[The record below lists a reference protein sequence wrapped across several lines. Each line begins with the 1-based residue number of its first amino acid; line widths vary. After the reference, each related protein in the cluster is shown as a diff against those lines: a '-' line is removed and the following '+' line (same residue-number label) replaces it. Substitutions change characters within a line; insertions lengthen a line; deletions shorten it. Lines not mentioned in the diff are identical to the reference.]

1 MTIQEKINNNTIT
14 GIKFLEELYSKT
26 TGKYT
31 NSGYKPY
38 KEVNAIN
45 LSFINTIYFSEAL
58 CKRYDLNLKDEKTFQ
73 PELGLMLIKK
83 ILYDSLNL
91 ELLTPKLLVSIF
103 NKNQELIE
111 IPYIYALYLGGL
123 HYFNTNEN
131 IGLKR
136 NFASTNNIKVK
147 GVKTNNIY
155 DIYDIYKII
164 TRDSYYKSKKT
175 IEFNNDEKND
185 KGEDIKV
192 NIQNLSTLNG
202 LACGYGIQHNFLNKY
217 YELLFNKPISEDKGK
232 PYAMIGGYNGII
244 KPLIINSSGYNK
256 YTVNDSIDSIDPI
269 DFIGLYR
276 NVCVTERAFTN
287 ITDNEIIN
295 DVKNSDFFL
304 AYSKLKAK
312 YLSGLYDDIQ
322 FKTICEELDNF
333 NFSYF
338 LFNQIFKQNFFGSKI
353 NDLID
358 EADNNT
364 TKMISVLRKMWT
376 LEKNNML
383 NQYSNISKSTY
394 CLIPSAGG
402 IINFDSTL
410 TLTIDEL
417 KSELSNINY
426 GFLCNLQKILW
437 FEDNLSV
444 ESLMFN
450 IKNDNGGLPIDFFQR
465 NTFTDSVEEIN
476 PGNKNLLYYFNTLL
490 DSLDI
495 EKLEYF
501 TDLFKDFCDMKQ
513 KNNDNGYTLRSL
525 LLGITT
531 IGYDD
536 ISDTSVYM
544 NDKRVTFT
552 KDDINLLLIGNSVYT
567 YDSFYD
573 DDISMALN
581 IALTQAQYNNYQ
593 KIRKDFLNN
602 KITIA
607 NLSTI
612 GPLKYNTSPELSL
625 HKIITL
631 PEIMFSNANNY
642 EEVIANINKINK
654 NNDKESNLFLTRRL
668 LFNNQFVENFSVLET
683 WENKELRELNNIY
696 MIHPSLLKGN
706 KNLDD
711 ITNIIIKFDDIT
723 NIVIKFFE
731 TLNIKYSKN
740 NYLLLLRLI
749 RGFVYYYYN
758 TKGEIEIR
766 LN

>member
-1 MTIQEKINNNTIT
+1 MTIQEKIIHNDIASTD
-14 GIKFLEELYSKT
+14 FLEELYSNTK
-26 TGKYT
+26 GKT
-31 NSGYKPY
+31 NSKYIPDS
-38 KEVNAIN
+38 EVNFIN

-58 CKRYDLNLKDEKTFQ
+58 CKRYDLNSKDKKTFQ

-123 HYFNTNEN
+123 HYFNTNKN

-136 NFASTNNIKVK
+136 EFKSTNNILNN
-147 GVKTNNIY
+147 NNIY
-155 DIYDIYKII
+155 DIYDKIDGELEII
-164 TRDSYYKSKKT
+164 TRDKYYKLKQKT
-175 IEFNNDEKND
+175 IEFNNDEKNG

-202 LACGYGIQHNFLNKY
+202 LACGYGIQHNLLNKY
-217 YELLFNKPISEDKGK
+217 YELLFDKPINEEKGHL
-232 PYAMIGGYNGII
+232 YAMIGGYNGII
-244 KPLIINSSGYNK
+244 KPLKINSGGYK
-256 YTVNDSIDSIDPI
+256 VNDSI

-276 NVCVTERAFTN
+276 NVCVAERAFAN

-295 DVKNSDFFL
+295 DVKNGDYFL
-304 AYSKLKAK
+304 GYSKLKAK
-312 YLSGLYDDIQ
+312 YLSGLYDDTQ
-322 FKTICEELDNF
+322 FNTMCEELGKLG
-333 NFSYF
+333 FSEI
-338 LFNQIFKQNFFGSKI
+338 LFTQIFNRNIVKQNFFGSEI
-353 NDLID
+353 NAL
-358 EADNNT
+358 EVVDNST
-364 TKMISVLRKMWT
+364 DKMILILKKMWT

-402 IINFDSTL
+402 VISFDSTL
-410 TLTIDEL
+410 MIDEL
-417 KSELSNINY
+417 KNELSDINY
-426 GFLCNLQKILW
+426 GFLYNLQKILW

-444 ESLMFN
+444 DSLMFN
-450 IKNDNGGLPIDFFQR
+450 IKNNNNLPIDFFQR

-476 PGNKNLLYYFNTLL
+476 PKNGNLLYYFNTLL

-513 KNNDNGYTLRSL
+513 KNNNNGYTLRSL

-536 ISDTSVYM
+536 ISDTTI
-544 NDKRVTFT
+544 NTLNNTLTFT
-552 KDDINLLLIGNSVYT
+552 KDEINALLIGNSVYT

-573 DDISMALN
+573 HDISIALN
-581 IALTQAQYNNYQ
+581 IVLTQAQFNNYQ
-593 KIRKDFLNN
+593 KIRKDFINN

-612 GPLKYNTSPELSL
+612 GPLKYNNSPELSL

-631 PEIMFSNANNY
+631 PEIMFSNATNY
-642 EEVIANINKINK
+642 DEVIANLKTINDNDEK
-654 NNDKESNLFLTRRL
+654 NILFLTRRL
-668 LFNNQFVENFSVLET
+668 LFNNQTIKKFKGLQN
-683 WENKELRELNNIY
+683 WENTELTGLNKIY
-696 MIHPSLLKGN
+696 MIHPTFLKN
-706 KNLDD
+706 KDLDD
-711 ITNIIIKFDDIT
+711 VTNT
-723 NIVIKFFE
+723 VIKFFE
-731 TLNIKYSKN
+731 TLNIEYNKD

-749 RGFVYYYYN
+749 RGFVYHYYN
-758 TKGEIEIR
+758 NKGEIVVK

>member
-1 MTIQEKINNNTIT
+1 MTIQEKIIHNVIA
-14 GIKFLEELYSKT
+14 GADFLEELYSNTK
-26 TGKYT
+26 GNT
-31 NSGYKPY
+31 NSKYKPY
-38 KEVNAIN
+38 SEVNFIN

-58 CKRYDLNLKDEKTFQ
+58 CKRYDLNSKDKKTFQ

-83 ILYDSLNL
+83 ILYDSLNF
-91 ELLTPKLLVSIF
+91 ELLTPEFLVSIF

-111 IPYIYALYLGGL
+111 MPYIFALYLGGL
-123 HYFNTNEN
+123 HYFNTNKN
-131 IGLKR
+131 IGLTR
-136 NFASTNNIKVK
+136 DFTSTNNIKDIN
-147 GVKTNNIY
+147 NNIY
-155 DIYDIYKII
+155 DIYADSKMV
-164 TRDSYYKSKKT
+164 TRDKYYKLKQT

-202 LACGYGIQHNFLNKY
+202 LACGYGIQHNLLNKY
-217 YELLFNKPISEDKGK
+217 YELLFDKPINEEKGHL
-232 PYAMIGGYNGII
+232 YAMIGGYNGII
-244 KPLIINSSGYNK
+244 KPLKINSGVYK
-256 YTVNDSIDSIDPI
+256 VNDSIDKVNDSI

-276 NVCVTERAFTN
+276 NVCVTERAFAN

-295 DVKNSDFFL
+295 DVKNGDPFL

-312 YLSGLYDDIQ
+312 YLSGLYDDSQ
-322 FKTICEELDNF
+322 FNTICKELDKLG
-333 NFSYF
+333 FSEILF
-338 LFNQIFKQNFFGSKI
+338 TRIFNQDITKQNFFGGKI
-353 NDLID
+353 NILLKKS
-358 EADNNT
+358 DNNIN
-364 TKMISVLRKMWT
+364 KMILVLKEMWT

-383 NQYSNISKSTY
+383 NQYRYISKSTY

-402 IINFDSTL
+402 VINFDSI
-410 TLTIDEL
+410 LTIDEL
-417 KSELSNINY
+417 NSKVSDINY

-437 FEDNLSV
+437 FEDNLSL

-450 IKNDNGGLPIDFFQR
+450 IKNDNSSLPYNFFQR

-476 PGNKNLLYYFNTLL
+476 PDNKNLLYYFNTLL

-501 TDLFKDFCDMKQ
+501 TNLFTDFCDMKQ

-536 ISDTSVYM
+536 ISDTNVYM
-544 NDKRVTFT
+544 NNNTLTLT

-573 DDISMALN
+573 YDISLALN

-631 PEIMFSNANNY
+631 PEIMFSNVNNY

-668 LFNNQFVENFSVLET
+668 LFNNQFVEKFSGLQT

-696 MIHPSLLKGN
+696 MIHPSFLKGN
-706 KNLDD
+706 KNL
-711 ITNIIIKFDDIT
+711 DDIT

-731 TLNIKYSKN
+731 TLNIKYNKD

-758 TKGEIEIR
+758 AKQEIEIR

>member
-1 MTIQEKINNNTIT
+1 MTIQEKIINNTIAST
-14 GIKFLEELYSKT
+14 DFLEELYSNTK
-26 TGKYT
+26 GNT
-31 NSGYKPY
+31 NSKYIPDS
-38 KEVNAIN
+38 EVNFIN

-83 ILYDSLNL
+83 ILYDSLDF
-91 ELLTPKLLVSIF
+91 ELLTPEFLVSIF

-111 IPYIYALYLGGL
+111 MPYIFALYLGGL
-123 HYFNTNEN
+123 HYFNTNKN

-136 NFASTNNIKVK
+136 DFASTNNILIKDK
-147 GVKTNNIY
+147 NNNIY
-155 DIYDIYKII
+155 DIYADSKMV
-164 TRDSYYKSKKT
+164 TRDKYYKLKQT

-185 KGEDIKV
+185 KGKDIKV

-202 LACGYGIQHNFLNKY
+202 LACGYGIQHNLLNKY
-217 YELLFNKPISEDKGK
+217 YELLFNKSISEEKGNL
-232 PYAMIGGYNGII
+232 YAMIGGYNGII
-244 KPLIINSSGYNK
+244 KPLKINSGGYN
-256 YTVNDSIDSIDPI
+256 VNDSI

-276 NVCVTERAFTN
+276 NVCVAERAFAN

-295 DVKNSDFFL
+295 DVNNGDFFL

-312 YLSGLYDDIQ
+312 YLSDLYDDNQ
-322 FKTICEELDNF
+322 FNTMCEELDKLGF
-333 NFSYF
+333 GEYLFSR
-338 LFNQIFKQNFFGSKI
+338 IFKQNFFGSKI
-353 NDLID
+353 NALLDV
-358 EADNNT
+358 ADNST
-364 TKMISVLRKMWT
+364 DKMILVLKEMWT

-402 IINFDSTL
+402 VINFDSTL
-410 TLTIDEL
+410 MIHEL
-417 KSELSNINY
+417 KNKLSDINY

-437 FEDNLSV
+437 FEDNLSL
-444 ESLMFN
+444 ESLMDN
-450 IKNDNGGLPIDFFQR
+450 IKNDNSSLPYNFFQR

-536 ISDTSVYM
+536 ISDTTI
-544 NDKRVTFT
+544 NTLNNTLTFT

-612 GPLKYNTSPELSL
+612 GPLKYNNSPELSL

-631 PEIMFSNANNY
+631 PEIMFSNATNY
-642 EEVIANINKINK
+642 DEVIANLKTINDNDEK
-654 NNDKESNLFLTRRL
+654 NILFLTRRL
-668 LFNNQFVENFSVLET
+668 LFNNQFVEEFSRLQT

-696 MIHPSLLKGN
+696 MIHPSFLKGN
-706 KNLDD
+706 KKL
-711 ITNIIIKFDDIT
+711 DDIT

-749 RGFVYYYYN
+749 RGFVYHYYN
-758 TKGEIEIR
+758 NKGEIVVK

>member
-1 MTIQEKINNNTIT
+1 MTIQEKIIHNDIT
-14 GIKFLEELYSKT
+14 SIDFLEELYSNTK
-26 TGKYT
+26 GET
-31 NSGYKPY
+31 NSKYIPDS
-38 KEVNAIN
+38 EVNFIN

-58 CKRYDLNLKDEKTFQ
+58 CKRYDLNSKDEKTFQ

-123 HYFNTNEN
+123 HYFNTNKN

-136 NFASTNNIKVK
+136 EFKCTNNLLFKDINK
-147 GVKTNNIY
+147 NIIY
-155 DIYDIYKII
+155 DIYDKIDDKTEII
-164 TRDSYYKSKKT
+164 TRDRYHKIKET
-175 IEFNNDEKND
+175 IEFNNDEKNG

-217 YELLFNKPISEDKGK
+217 YELLFDKSISEANN

-244 KPLIINSSGYNK
+244 KPLKINSGGYN
-256 YTVNDSIDSIDPI
+256 VDDSI

-276 NVCVTERAFTN
+276 NVCVTERAFAN
-287 ITDNEIIN
+287 ITDDEIIN
-295 DVKNSDFFL
+295 DVRNSNFFL

-312 YLSGLYDDIQ
+312 YLSGLYSDTE
-322 FKTICEELDNF
+322 FETMCKRLDNQPVGSIL
-333 NFSYF
+333 FSEKSF
-338 LFNQIFKQNFFGSKI
+338 SQIVLTQIFNQNIVKENFFGSEIKA
-353 NDLID
+353 LID
-358 EADNNT
+358 KAHNSTD
-364 TKMISVLRKMWT
+364 KMILVLKEMWA

-383 NQYSNISKSTY
+383 NQYSKISKSTY

-402 IINFDSTL
+402 VINFDSTL
-410 TLTIDEL
+410 TIDEL
-417 KSELSNINY
+417 NNNTSDISY

-444 ESLMFN
+444 NSLM
-450 IKNDNGGLPIDFFQR
+450 DNNNLPNNFFQR

-476 PGNKNLLYYFNTLL
+476 PKNGNLLYYFNTLL

-501 TDLFKDFCDMKQ
+501 TNLFTDFCDMKQ
-513 KNNDNGYTLRSL
+513 KNNDNGYTLRSLGYTLRSL

-536 ISDTSVYM
+536 ISDTNVYIR
-544 NDKRVTFT
+544 NNTLTFT
-552 KDDINLLLIGNSVYT
+552 KDEINALLIGNSVYT

-573 DDISMALN
+573 HDISIALN
-581 IALTQAQYNNYQ
+581 IALTQAQFNNYQ
-593 KIRKDFLNN
+593 KIRKDFINN

-612 GPLKYNTSPELSL
+612 GPLKYKDSPELSL

-631 PEIMFSNANNY
+631 PEIMFSNATNY
-642 EEVIANINKINK
+642 DEVIANLKTINDDDEK
-654 NNDKESNLFLTRRL
+654 NILFLTRRL
-668 LFNNQFVENFSVLET
+668 LFNNQFVEEFSVLKT
-683 WENKELRELNNIY
+683 WENMELRELNNIY
-696 MIHPSLLKGN
+696 MIHPSFLKGD

-711 ITNIIIKFDDIT
+711 ITNT
-723 NIVIKFFE
+723 VIKFFE
-731 TLNIKYSKN
+731 TLNIKYSKD

-749 RGFVYYYYN
+749 RGFVYHYYN
-758 TKGEIEIR
+758 NKGEINVK

>member
-1 MTIQEKINNNTIT
+1 MTIQEKIIHNDIASTD
-14 GIKFLEELYSKT
+14 FLEELYSKT
-26 TGKYT
+26 KGNTKYT
-31 NSGYKPY
+31 PY
-38 KEVNAIN
+38 SEVNLTN
-45 LSFINTIYFSEAL
+45 LPFINTIYFSEAL

-83 ILYDSLNL
+83 ILYDSLDVK
-91 ELLTPKLLVSIF
+91 LLTPAFLVSIF

-123 HYFNTNEN
+123 HYFNTNKN
-131 IGLKR
+131 ISLNR
-136 NFASTNNIKVK
+136 DFRSTNNLLIEDINKY
-147 GVKTNNIY
+147 IIE
-155 DIYDIYKII
+155 DIYGKFHYKTKII
-164 TRDSYYKSKKT
+164 TRDMYYKIKPT
-175 IEFNNDEKND
+175 IEFDNGEKND

-202 LACGYGIQHNFLNKY
+202 LAYGYGIQHNFLNKY
-217 YELLFNKPISEDKGK
+217 YELLFDKPITEEKDQL
-232 PYAMIGGYNGII
+232 YAMIGGYNSII
-244 KPLIINSSGYNK
+244 KPLKINSGGYN
-256 YTVNDSIDSIDPI
+256 VDDSI

-276 NVCVTERAFTN
+276 NVCVTERAFAN
-287 ITDNEIIN
+287 ITDDEIIN
-295 DVKNSDFFL
+295 DVRNSNFFL

-312 YLSGLYDDIQ
+312 YLSGLYADTQ
-322 FKTICEELDNF
+322 FNTMCKELDKF
-333 NFSYF
+333 GFGEILF
-338 LFNQIFKQNFFGSKI
+338 TKIFNQNIVKENFFGGKI
-353 NDLID
+353 KDSID
-358 EADNNT
+358 KVNNST
-364 TKMISVLRKMWT
+364 DKIISVLKEMWT

-383 NQYSNISKSTY
+383 NQYSKISKSTY

-402 IINFDSTL
+402 VISFDSTL
-410 TLTIDEL
+410 TKDGLN
-417 KSELSNINY
+417 SEASDISY

-444 ESLMFN
+444 DSLMDN
-450 IKNDNGGLPIDFFQR
+450 IKKDDGGLPDNFFQR
-465 NTFTDSVEEIN
+465 NTFTDSVKEIK

-536 ISDTSVYM
+536 ISDTNVYIR
-544 NDKRVTFT
+544 NNTLTFT
-552 KDDINLLLIGNSVYT
+552 KDEINLLLIGNSVYT
-567 YDSFYD
+567 YDTFYD

-581 IALTQAQYNNYQ
+581 IALTQAQFNNYQ
-593 KIRKDFLNN
+593 KIRKDFINN

-612 GPLKYNTSPELSL
+612 GPLKYNDSPELSL

-631 PEIMFSNANNY
+631 PEIMFSNATNY
-642 EEVIANINKINK
+642 DEVIANLKTIND
-654 NNDKESNLFLTRRL
+654 NDKESNLFLTRRL
-668 LFNNQFVENFSVLET
+668 LFNNQFVETFKKLKD
-683 WENKELRELNNIY
+683 WENSELIELNIIY
-696 MIHPSLLKGN
+696 MIHYTFLKN
-706 KNLDD
+706 KDLYDV
-711 ITNIIIKFDDIT
+711 TNT
-723 NIVIKFFE
+723 VIKFFE
-731 TLNIKYSKN
+731 TLNIKYSKD

-758 TKGEIEIR
+758 AKNEIEIR

>member
-1 MTIQEKINNNTIT
+1 MTIQQKIINNTIAST
-14 GIKFLEELYSKT
+14 DFLEELYSNT
-26 TGKYT
+26 TGNYT
-31 NSGYKPY
+31 NSEYKPY
-38 KEVNAIN
+38 SEVNFIN
-45 LSFINTIYFSEAL
+45 LPFINTIYFSEAL

-83 ILYDSLNL
+83 ILYDSLDL
-91 ELLTPKLLVSIF
+91 ELLAPEFLVSIF

-111 IPYIYALYLGGL
+111 MPYIYALYLGGL
-123 HYFNTNEN
+123 HYFNTNKN

-136 NFASTNNIKVK
+136 DFASTNNILIKDK
-147 GVKTNNIY
+147 NNNIY
-155 DIYDIYKII
+155 DIYADSKMV
-164 TRDSYYKSKKT
+164 TRDKYYKLKQKT

-202 LACGYGIQHNFLNKY
+202 LACGYGIQHNLLNKY
-217 YELLFNKPISEDKGK
+217 YELLFNKSISEEKGNL
-232 PYAMIGGYNGII
+232 YAMIGGYNGII
-244 KPLIINSSGYNK
+244 KPLKINSGGDN
-256 YTVNDSIDSIDPI
+256 VNDSI

-276 NVCVTERAFTN
+276 NVCVTERAFAN

-312 YLSGLYDDIQ
+312 YLSGLYDDSQ
-322 FKTICEELDNF
+322 FNTICEELDKLG
-333 NFSYF
+333 FSGILF
-338 LFNQIFKQNFFGSKI
+338 SQIFKQNLLFNQTFEQNFFGSKI
-353 NDLID
+353 NTLLDVV
-358 EADNNT
+358 DNST
-364 TKMISVLRKMWT
+364 DKMILVLKEMWT

-383 NQYSNISKSTY
+383 NQYSNISKSAY

-402 IINFDSTL
+402 VINFDSTL
-410 TLTIDEL
+410 MIDEL
-417 KSELSNINY
+417 NSKASDINY

-444 ESLMFN
+444 ESLMDN
-450 IKNDNGGLPIDFFQR
+450 IKNDNGSLPYNFFQR

-476 PGNKNLLYYFNTLL
+476 LKNGNLLYYFNTLL

-501 TDLFKDFCDMKQ
+501 TNLFTDFCDMKQ

-536 ISDTSVYM
+536 ISDTTI
-544 NDKRVTFT
+544 NTPNNTLTLT

-567 YDSFYD
+567 YDTFYD
-573 DDISMALN
+573 HDISMALN

-593 KIRKDFLNN
+593 KIRKDFINN

-612 GPLKYNTSPELSL
+612 GPLKYNNSPELSL

-631 PEIMFSNANNY
+631 PEIMFSNATNY
-642 EEVIANINKINK
+642 DEVIANINKINK

-668 LFNNQFVENFSVLET
+668 LFNNQFVEKFSGLQT

-696 MIHPSLLKGN
+696 MIHPSFLKN
-706 KNLDD
+706 KDLDD
-711 ITNIIIKFDDIT
+711 VT

-731 TLNIKYSKN
+731 TLNIEYNKD

-749 RGFVYYYYN
+749 RGFVYHYYN
-758 TKGEIEIR
+758 NKGEIVVK